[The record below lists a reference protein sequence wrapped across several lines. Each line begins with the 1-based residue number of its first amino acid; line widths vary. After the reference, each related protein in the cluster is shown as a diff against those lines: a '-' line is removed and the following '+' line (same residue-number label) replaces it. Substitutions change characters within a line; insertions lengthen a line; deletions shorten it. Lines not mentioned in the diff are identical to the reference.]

1 MRHRPEETDNQSAE
15 DDAAVIARSLADP
28 ERFAL
33 VFDRHA
39 AAIHRYLTRRL
50 GGDAADDLVGETF
63 LTAFR
68 RRASFDTGHRNAL
81 PWLYGIATR
90 LVAQHRRDTARAAR
104 RPTPAADAWCHA
116 DQVAADVTATALH
129 DTLIAGLADLN
140 EGDRDVLL
148 LIAQEELTYEQVAAA
163 LEIPVGTVRSRLN
176 RARTALRAALGGTNP
191 LHITE
196 EVTHG

>member
-1 MRHRPEETDNQSAE
+1 
-15 DDAAVIARSLADP
+15 
-28 ERFAL
+28 
-33 VFDRHA
+33 
-39 AAIHRYLTRRL
+39 
-50 GGDAADDLVGETF
+50 
-63 LTAFR
+63 
-68 RRASFDTGHRNAL
+68 
-81 PWLYGIATR
+81 
-90 LVAQHRRDTARAAR
+90 
-104 RPTPAADAWCHA
+104 
-116 DQVAADVTATALH
+116 VAADVTATALH